1 MQFFV
6 FDFKKMTNKNLEE
19 KESANQE
26 KEQNQG
32 IDFSGE
38 VDAVLEKAINSSVKK
53 KEKKSSPKGSEK
65 GSEKKKPQN
74 AMGELLE
81 KNPIRTLKE
90 GEKIEGKVLEV
101 DSNAVYVDLGQFGTG
116 VIYGKEIKDG
126 LRTKKLE
133 EGDEIVAVVLDLE
146 NDEGYVELSIR
157 EAMIEEAWKDIL
169 EKMANKEIIKTRILD
184 ANKGGLMVE
193 INGITGFM
201 PVSQLTSEHYP
212 RVEDGDKNKILEI
225 LKTYINTEMEMVIID
240 ADQEENKLI
249 VSEKEAFKDQEK
261 KIVSKL
267 KVGDIIEGEISGVV
281 DFGAFVKFLPPYK
294 KDSKDDSD
302 KLEGL
307 VHISQLAWQLIEDP
321 REIVKVGDKVKAKII
336 SIDDT
341 RISLSLRDLQEDPWS
356 KAQEK
361 YKIGE
366 VYPGKVHK
374 VNHFGA
380 FVYLD
385 EDIHGLA
392 HISGF
397 SREFSG
403 KSIDDIVKVGD
414 VYNWRVMSLEPKE
427 HRMGLKF
434 EGEITKDK
442 KTKEKKEEKKEK
454 VKEEV
459 KETTKEAKKEAV
471 NQDQKSKEKK
481 DEEAKEAKEAKKK
494 ISASAKA
501 KSKKESPKE
510 TKQKNQASAKK
521 TEKEARDKKKK

>member
-6 FDFKKMTNKNLEE
+6 FDFKKMTNKTLEE
-19 KESANQE
+19 KESPRQE
-26 KEQNQG
+26 KDQDKE
-32 IDFSGE
+32 IDFSSQ
-38 VDAVLEKAINSSVKK
+38 VDAVLEKAINSSTKK
-53 KEKKSSPKGSEK
+53 KEKKSSQKGP
-65 GSEKKKPQN
+65 EKKKPQN

-81 KNPIRTLKE
+81 KNPIQTLKE
-90 GEKIEGKVLEV
+90 GEKIEGRVLEV

-225 LKTYINTEMEMVIID
+225 LKTYVNTEMEMVIID

-341 RISLSLRDLQEDPWS
+341 RISLSLRDLQEDPWN

-366 VYPGKVHK
+366 VYPGRVHK

-397 SREFSG
+397 GREFSG
-403 KSIDDIVKVGD
+403 KSIDDIVKVGE
-414 VYNWRVMSLEPKE
+414 VYNWKVMSLEPKE

-434 EGEITKDK
+434 EGEIAKEK
-442 KTKEKKEEKKEK
+442 KTKEKKAGK
-454 VKEEV
+454 VKEEA
-459 KETTKEAKKEAV
+459 KEAAKDTKEEAV
-471 NQDQKSKEKK
+471 SQDQKSKKGEEKESKETKKAKKEISDSAKTNQKKTASKK
-481 DEEAKEAKEAKKK
+481 DASKEAKPEDQKSAKEAKPETKEKKK
-494 ISASAKA
+494 
-501 KSKKESPKE
+501 
-510 TKQKNQASAKK
+510 
-521 TEKEARDKKKK
+521 